1 MQTLELFVLMA
12 EAKLVKMRAD
22 RLVRK
27 NESLGDQVDF
37 KSLMI
42 RMDIIEALIKCTK
55 RQERITIR
63 FKEILDERE
72 ARDNTLSFF
81 SHF

>member
-72 ARDNTLSFF
+72 ARG
-81 SHF
+81 

>member
-12 EAKLVKMRAD
+12 EAKLVKMRAN

-42 RMDIIEALIKCTK
+42 RLDIIEALIKCTK

-72 ARDNTLSFF
+72 ARG
-81 SHF
+81 